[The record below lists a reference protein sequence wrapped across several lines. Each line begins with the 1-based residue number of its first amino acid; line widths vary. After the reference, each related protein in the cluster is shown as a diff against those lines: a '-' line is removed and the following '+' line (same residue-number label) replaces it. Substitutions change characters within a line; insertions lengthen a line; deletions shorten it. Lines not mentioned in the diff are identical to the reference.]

1 MAAGNLSP
9 RRRRAFFVLTLAT
22 PWLLLGL
29 LELGLRLGWK
39 DGRMPVFDP
48 LTISGQPYLT
58 PGKRLSRR
66 YFPRESMPPVP
77 PTDVFAAAKPA
88 RGFRIFVLGESSAA
102 GFPYPHNG
110 TFSRVLRDALHDV
123 LPGDS
128 VEVVNLGIP
137 ATNSY
142 TMADIVGDVIAQRPD
157 AVLIYAGHNEYY
169 GALGVGS
176 TIGARSAP
184 WLTRAYLAALR
195 LRTVVLLRAGLQR
208 LVTAVAG
215 TAQRPESNAATFMET
230 VANDESITLGSPA
243 YRAGLRQFDSNLD
256 LLLGRLQHARIPAF
270 IGSIASNVRDQP
282 PFVSPSN
289 GPARA
294 AFDSGR
300 ARLAAGDTSVAR
312 QLLLR
317 ARDLDVVRFRAP
329 SAFNSEIRRLAD
341 ARGAIYVPVA
351 ETFERESPG
360 GIPGHELFLE
370 HVHPNQHGYALIA
383 RAFFDAMAARSFLG
397 HPAQLDRL
405 ATWREYEDRMDLT
418 PFDRRIVEH
427 AVRTVTTRWP
437 FVDRAHSLDYRLQ
450 YRPTGRSD
458 SLALLVSRGGMP
470 WAEAKVLIAHEE
482 AARGRLDSAAAEYRG
497 LVRDAPFLELP
508 NRLLGRTLAEQGRTA
523 EAIPYLETAFRLQPS
538 GETAYLLGSIALDAR
553 QLDRAIVLLDQASRL
568 SPASAL
574 PPFRLSVAFGLS
586 RNLGAARAAAARAA
600 ALDPQLPGIDRWM
613 QTLGMKQP

>member
-1 MAAGNLSP
+1 MTRDSLSP
-9 RRRRAFFVLTLAT
+9 QRRRAFLILTLAT
-22 PWLLLGL
+22 PWLLLAL
-29 LELGLRLGWK
+29 LEVGLRLGWK
-39 DGRMPVFDP
+39 GGAMPVFDP
-48 LTISGQPYLT
+48 ITISGQPYLT

-66 YFPRESMPPVP
+66 YFPREAMPPVP
-77 PTDVFAAAKPA
+77 PTDVFAASRPA
-88 RGFRIFVLGESSAA
+88 HGFRVFVLGESSAA

-142 TMADIVGDVIAQRPD
+142 TMADIVGDVIAQKPD

-176 TIGARSAP
+176 TIGMRSAP
-184 WLTRAYLAALR
+184 WVTRAYLAALR
-195 LRTVVLLRAGLQR
+195 FRTVVLLRAGLQQ
-208 LVTAVAG
+208 VVAAVAG
-215 TAQRPESNAATFMET
+215 AAHRPDSNAATFMET
-230 VANDESITLGSPA
+230 VANDESIELGSPA
-243 YRAGLRQFDSNLD
+243 YDAGLRQFDSNLD
-256 LLLGRLQHARIPAF
+256 LLLAPLQHARTPVF

-282 PFVSPSN
+282 PFVSPGN

-294 AFDSGR
+294 AFDSGQS
-300 ARLAAGDTSVAR
+300 LLTAGDTIAAR
-312 QLLLR
+312 RLLFR

-329 SAFNSEIRRLAD
+329 SALNAEIRRLAG
-341 ARGAIYVPVA
+341 ARGAAYVPVA
-351 ETFERESPG
+351 EIFERESPG
-360 GIPGHELFLE
+360 GIPGRELFLE

-383 RAFFDAMAARSFLG
+383 RAFFDAMAARGFPG
-397 HPAQLDRL
+397 HSVRLDRL
-405 ATWREYEDRMDLT
+405 ATWKEYEDRMELT
-418 PFDRRIVEH
+418 PFDQRIVEH

-437 FVDRAHSLDYRLQ
+437 FVDHARAVDYRVQ
-450 YRPTGRSD
+450 YRTTGRSD

-470 WAEAKVLIAHEE
+470 WAEAKVLVATDE

-508 NRLLGRTLAEQGRTA
+508 NRLLGRTLAEEGRTA
-523 EAIPYLETAFRLQPS
+523 DAVPYLETAFRLQPT
-538 GETAYLLGSIALDAR
+538 GETAYLLGNIALDAR

-574 PPFRLSVAFGLS
+574 PPFRLSVAFALS
-586 RNLGAARAAAARAA
+586 HNLGAARAAAARAA
-600 ALDPQLPGIDRWM
+600 ALDSRLPGIDQWM
-613 QTLGMKQP
+613 LTLGMKQR